1 MKLLARNLRKYFSIF
16 LQMQKI
22 GLMNRMAYRWSFLF
36 MVVSVFLQM
45 VLSVIFINVTF
56 EYIPSVAGWNY
67 HSVLIV
73 VASYMII
80 EGVMWACFA
89 QLGAVYNHIYEGTL
103 DGLLLKPID
112 AQFFVSVWRGDTED
126 ITRIVTGL
134 MLLLYSLTSFNFN
147 GWHLIG
153 VLTMYLLLIFNGA
166 VVIYSI
172 NLLVRTLNF
181 FIIDAKSVWTII
193 ESITRMSQ
201 YPTDIFFHKAV
212 RIAAM
217 TVLPLA
223 FIATVPA
230 KIVAFGFD
238 WKLILGSFA
247 VTLVFFSLSRAMWKF
262 SLKHYSSASS

>member
-1 MKLLARNLRKYFSIF
+1 MHNVKKYFAIF

-22 GLMNRMAYRWSFLF
+22 GLMNRTAYRWSFAF

-45 VLSVIFINVTF
+45 VLSVVFINVTF
-56 EYIPSVAGWNY
+56 KYIPSVAGWDY

-80 EGVMWACFA
+80 EGIMWAFFA

-126 ITRIVTGL
+126 VTRIVTGVA
-134 MLLLYSLTSFNFN
+134 LLVYSVVALSLS
-147 GWHLIG
+147 GWHLVGTMI
-153 VLTMYLLLIFNGA
+153 MYLLLIFNGT
-166 VVIYSI
+166 VIIYSI
-172 NLLVRTLNF
+172 NMLVRTLNF
-181 FIIDAKSVWTII
+181 FVIDARSVWTII

-212 RIAAM
+212 RLVAM
-217 TVLPLA
+217 TIVPLA

-230 KIVAFGFD
+230 KVIAFGFD
-238 WKLILGSFA
+238 WKLTLSSFA
-247 VTLVFFSLSRAMWKF
+247 AALIFFLLARAAWKF